1 MPGSI
6 ENRPYVPASSIQT
19 LNSTFSGWGLFGTLL
34 IFLVILIVAL
44 WIIRRLNRTAL
55 RGMDAGW
62 ARVLDRQLLGG
73 QQALYLVE
81 VGGKL
86 QVLAG
91 SDHSLVKLTE
101 IDDPDLA
108 AEILDEIVSRPAD
121 RVEGFLAGMGALL
134 FRGRRSKLV
143 QLKSDEP
150 FAGELA
156 RMLGEEERR

>member
-1 MPGSI
+1 MPGNI
-6 ENRPYVPASSIQT
+6 ENRPYAPPVPSQA
-19 LNSTFSGWGLFGTLL
+19 LHPAFSGWGLFGTLL
-34 IFLVILIVAL
+34 IFLIIFVIAL

-73 QQALYLVE
+73 QQVLYLVE

-91 SDHSLVKLTE
+91 SDHYLLKLTE

-108 AEILDEIVSRPAD
+108 AEILEEIATRPAE
-121 RVEGFLAGMGALL
+121 RVEGFLAGLGALL
-134 FRGRRSKLV
+134 PRGRRSK
-143 QLKSDEP
+143 P